1 MKFGDIIDVLSFFIL
16 WLFGASVL
24 YLVYYIGFL
33 KLSEA
38 VSLNLTY
45 TLIVITAWY
54 VYLTWKQVSLIEKE
68 KKANLISS
76 SIKPK
81 IEHLITTLE
90 GNILR
95 LKIELEYG
103 HSLHERAYYSY
114 KKLEYN
120 LSVNLREIEEIDW
133 LLDYD
138 VMKPYAERIR
148 RLSTEINSDV
158 RIIRELIDKAH
169 RDILRYP
176 DLFESKA
183 RELKTYNEDK
193 ALIILEILLINATM
207 LKLIDDATR
216 NKLIKFYSIE
226 LNKES
231 VDIEEIEIKTFLNEI
246 DEIAKEI
253 KLDNSLLNEIRETK
267 NELINKCN
275 ELKKLFNELLSKWR
289 KEYGIPEVRKVRL

>member
-1 MKFGDIIDVLSFFIL
+1 M
-16 WLFGASVL
+16 
-24 YLVYYIGFL
+24 
-33 KLSEA
+33 
-38 VSLNLTY
+38 
-45 TLIVITAWY
+45 
-54 VYLTWKQVSLIEKE
+54 
-68 KKANLISS
+68 
-76 SIKPK
+76 
-81 IEHLITTLE
+81 
-90 GNILR
+90 R

-103 HSLHERAYYSY
+103 HSLHERVYYSY

-138 VMKPYAERIR
+138 VMKSYAERIR

-158 RIIRELIDKAH
+158 RIMKELIDKAH
-169 RDILRYP
+169 RDILEYLN
-176 DLFESKA
+176 LFKSKA
-183 RELKTYNEDK
+183 RGLKTYNEDK

-207 LKLIDDATR
+207 LKLIDDATE
-216 NKLIKFYSIE
+216 NKLKELYSIE
-226 LNKES
+226 LNKKS
-231 VDIEEIEIKTFLNEI
+231 VDIEETELKTFLNEI

-289 KEYGIPEVRKVRL
+289 KEYGIPEVRKLRY